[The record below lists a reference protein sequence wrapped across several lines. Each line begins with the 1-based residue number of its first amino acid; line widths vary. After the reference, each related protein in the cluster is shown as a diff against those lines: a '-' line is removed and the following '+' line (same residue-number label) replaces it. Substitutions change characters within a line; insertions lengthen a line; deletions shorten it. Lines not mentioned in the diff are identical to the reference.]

1 MIRRA
6 TSKLQNG
13 RISKS
18 SLTKKKIS
26 TPLRYATHIYPSAQI
41 FTTGIGDDV
50 SHSESSRSFLERDR
64 DISTTFSDHDA
75 TSIDAM
81 SFTAIDDVNGNV
93 GENNCILYM
102 EALGPISDFDCRT
115 LSTHCHTP
123 CHYHPSSQMEEG
135 QGQGKEPSLSTETVV
150 ITAGAFLR
158 WTAVPLHTAVAKY
171 RCATETYGCT
181 EVRVGTGDYIPRW
194 RKNSVLSYFVDDESF
209 LTPADA
215 ICIREAMQKA
225 VCMWSGIA
233 VPFKEVHCRGSAIFV
248 VKYHPRECT
257 TIYARAFFPDELP
270 GDLLV
275 YKSALSNNSYLA
287 NILAHELGHILGLR
301 HEFADEDK
309 QERNLRCVLF
319 GKKNSR
325 SIMNYYKDLGQLQVS
340 EQDLQELEA
349 FYAYNGEKYK
359 GLPIHDY
366 DPVLRTRISRE
377 ETHSS
382 HATRKSGRR
391 FSYRTLLGKVD
402 SFISE
407 TLHAVK

>member
-1 MIRRA
+1 
-6 TSKLQNG
+6 
-13 RISKS
+13 
-18 SLTKKKIS
+18 
-26 TPLRYATHIYPSAQI
+26 
-41 FTTGIGDDV
+41 
-50 SHSESSRSFLERDR
+50 
-64 DISTTFSDHDA
+64 
-75 TSIDAM
+75 M
-81 SFTAIDDVNGNV
+81 SFAASDDDSDNIR
-93 GENNCILYM
+93 EHNCRQYMKTFGPVSDSSCRILTVD
-102 EALGPISDFDCRT
+102 SDT
-115 LSTHCHTP
+115 MLHCDHE
-123 CHYHPSSQMEEG
+123 SQM
-135 QGQGKEPSLSTETVV
+135 GKGRSQDTDLSSSIGAAFTAAAALIRQIDNPLYTTE
-150 ITAGAFLR
+150 
-158 WTAVPLHTAVAKY
+158 AKY

-194 RKNSVLSYFVDDESF
+194 RKNSLLSYFVDDESF
-209 LTPADA
+209 PTPADA
-215 ICIREAMQKA
+215 ICIREAVQKA
-225 VCMWSGIA
+225 ACMWSGIA

-309 QERNLRCVLF
+309 RERNLRCVLF

-340 EQDLQELEA
+340 EQDLKELEA
-349 FYAYNGEKYK
+349 FYAYDREKYK

-366 DPVLRTRISRE
+366 DPVLRKRISRE

-382 HATRKSGRR
+382 HAMRKSGRR
-391 FSYRTLLGKVD
+391 FSYRTLLGKVG

-407 TLHAVK
+407 TLHAAK